1 MKGIVYLKTVSIT
14 LTLGICIVHIAV
26 LEDDENQAK
35 VVSLFLESAQHTFEI
50 HGSGKEY
57 IEGIKNND
65 FDLLILDWELPD
77 MTGIEVLKW
86 IRTNIG
92 WNRPVLFMTVRDS
105 KEDIVTALE
114 HGADDYMTK
123 PADRHEFL
131 ARINTLSRR
140 VNTNGKQ
147 KDRIK
152 FGDFTIYKSERK
164 ISHHGA
170 ALGLTPKEYELATLL
185 FESEG
190 RLLPR
195 IDILKTIWG
204 IEAEINTRTV
214 DTHISRIRKKL
225 ALEPKNGWSL
235 SSIYHHGYRLER
247 IIT

>member
-1 MKGIVYLKTVSIT
+1 
-14 LTLGICIVHIAV
+14 VHIAV

-35 VVSLFLESAQHTFEI
+35 VVLLYLESGQHTAEI
-50 HGSGKEY
+50 YASGKEY
-57 IEGIKNND
+57 LDCIQNKK

-77 MTGIEVLKW
+77 TTGIEILKW
-86 IRTNIG
+86 IRSNQG
-92 WNRPVLFMTVRDS
+92 WDSPILFMTVRDS

-114 HGADDYMTK
+114 HGADDYMIK

-131 ARINTLSRR
+131 ARIKTLTRR
-140 VNTNGKQ
+140 ADKNKNSDNKTQYGQ
-147 KDRIK
+147 
-152 FGDFTIYKSERK
+152 FTLCKSERK
-164 ISHHGA
+164 IS
-170 ALGLTPKEYELATLL
+170 LNDTTLNLTPKEYELATLL

-195 IDILKTIWG
+195 TDILKTVWG

-225 ALEPKNGWSL
+225 ELEPKNGWNL

-247 IIT
+247 TTQ